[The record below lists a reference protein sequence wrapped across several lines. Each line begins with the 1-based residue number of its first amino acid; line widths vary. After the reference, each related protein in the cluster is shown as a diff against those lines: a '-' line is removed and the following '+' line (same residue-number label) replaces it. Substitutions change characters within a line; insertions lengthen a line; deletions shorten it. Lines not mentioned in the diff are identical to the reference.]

1 MEAFAAGSV
10 SDAHLLCFA
19 DEFSKIREEI
29 PPPIV
34 DAHLKTV
41 EEARK
46 EGVTVDANFGL
57 EKTGIAGTAPE
68 TEEAETKPGW
78 L

>member
-1 MEAFAAGSV
+1 M
-10 SDAHLLCFA
+10 
-19 DEFSKIREEI
+19 
-29 PPPIV
+29 
-34 DAHLKTV
+34 DAHLKAV

-46 EGVTVDANFGL
+46 EGVSVNANFGL

-78 L
+78 SWF